1 MRALFLPI
9 TFLLTTLII
18 EFTDELIFGA
28 REASWPIIRGD
39 LTLTYTQIG
48 LLLSIPNVIGN
59 MIEPVLGILGDIWN
73 RRALILGGGVLF
85 TISLLITA
93 LSRNFWLLLVSF
105 ILFYP
110 ASGAFVSL
118 SQASLMDSEPEK
130 HEQNMARWTFAG
142 SLGIVIGPVVLSLM
156 VSLGYSWR
164 ILFIGFAGLS
174 LLSLLFI
181 RRSLIPIGKSSQ
193 YKSDDQHS
201 ILINFISGVKTA
213 VGMFKQ
219 KEVIR
224 WLTLLEFG
232 NLTLDVFHG
241 FLALYFVDVVGFQAN
256 QAGFAVAIWTGFG
269 LLGDLLLIPLL
280 GRVKGLNYLRVSA
293 FIVMFLI
300 PTFFLLVN
308 PLLKILM
315 IGFIGI
321 FNAGWY
327 AIPKGQLY
335 SAMPGKSGTV
345 MTVGNIFNLG
355 WSFVPIGIGLA
366 AQKFGLQNALWLI
379 PLCPIAM
386 LIGIPRKV
394 TS

>member
-1 MRALFLPI
+1 MVTALSQNF
-9 TFLLTTLII
+9 
-18 EFTDELIFGA
+18 
-28 REASWPIIRGD
+28 W
-39 LTLTYTQIG
+39 
-48 LLLSIPNVIGN
+48 
-59 MIEPVLGILGDIWN
+59 
-73 RRALILGGGVLF
+73 
-85 TISLLITA
+85 SLLI
-93 LSRNFWLLLVSF
+93 SF

-118 SQASLMDSEPEK
+118 SQAALMDSEPDK
-130 HEQNMARWTFAG
+130 HEQNMARWTLAG
-142 SLGIVIGPVVLSLM
+142 SLGIVIGPVVLGLM
-156 VSLGYSWR
+156 ISMGYSWR
-164 ILFIGFAGLS
+164 FLFIGFAGLS
-174 LLSLLFI
+174 VWSILLI
-181 RRSLIPIGKSSQ
+181 RRFLIPNETWSQIKSV
-193 YKSDDQHS
+193 DQQS
-201 ILINFISGVKTA
+201 FMTDFISGIKTA
-213 VGMFKQ
+213 VGMFKR

-241 FLALYFVDVVGFQAN
+241 YLALYFVDVVGFQAN

-300 PTFFLLVN
+300 PTFFLLVD

-327 AIPKGQLY
+327 AIPKGKLY
-335 SAMPGKSGTV
+335 SVMPGKSGTV
-345 MTVGNIFNLG
+345 MTVGNIFNFF
-355 WSFVPIGIGLA
+355 WSFVPVGIGLA

-379 PLCPIAM
+379 LMGPIAM